1 MSVISQVLAFD
12 VLNTAKSICF
22 GKTVIITVWLRV
34 FNWKCRTT
42 IWHYLAILCQIFM
55 AVSLFL
61 TDWEH
66 VSWVTFF
73 FAHLVYFVFYGVL
86 NGLPRKGRVY
96 ILVCFLMFLWK
107 LQFTCIADSFANIY
121 IRYHLIFRVKQDR
134 SRRVQH
140 IQSF

>member
-1 MSVISQVLAFD
+1 MNMIYFQLDGLNIRAVMSVISQVLAFD
-12 VLNTAKSICF
+12 VLNTAKSKCF

-66 VSWVTFF
+66 VSWVPFF
-73 FAHLVYFVFYGVL
+73 FFSHMVGCDNVFKAENSRL
-86 NGLPRKGRVY
+86 NWK
-96 ILVCFLMFLWK
+96 FLF
-107 LQFTCIADSFANIY
+107 Y
-121 IRYHLIFRVKQDR
+121 
-134 SRRVQH
+134 
-140 IQSF
+140 IQSFSLCVSVCLCVCPRQ